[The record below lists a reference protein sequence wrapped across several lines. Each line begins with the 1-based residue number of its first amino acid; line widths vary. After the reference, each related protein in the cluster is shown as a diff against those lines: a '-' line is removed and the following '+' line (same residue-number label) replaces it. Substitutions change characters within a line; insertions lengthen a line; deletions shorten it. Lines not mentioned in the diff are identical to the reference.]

1 MKNLLLFTA
10 LIGILCCGVMLFLVE
25 TPVTGAASS
34 VTIEVDGSDVTHE
47 TNDQILG
54 EAVWAGYQAYS
65 WDFEKKR
72 LYPEAQRLIS
82 ELRMGLLGHYPGVG
96 VITHDFHWKNVIGPV
111 ESRRDP
117 TPRQK
122 SFDTPRLIRFGPD
135 EYGQLLE
142 QYRRE
147 VNPSAEGS
155 IQVNIVNGTAEEAA
169 DWVEYMNAP
178 NDGSNPG
185 GGTDWARVRAENGHP
200 EPYRIKYWE
209 FGNEPH
215 FTAEEIGH
223 LTADEYAKRSREFSR
238 TMKARDP
245 SVEVMAYVNTFQ
257 L

>member
-96 VITHDFHWKNVIGPV
+96 
-111 ESRRDP
+111 
-117 TPRQK
+117 
-122 SFDTPRLIRFGPD
+122 
-135 EYGQLLE
+135 
-142 QYRRE
+142 
-147 VNPSAEGS
+147 
-155 IQVNIVNGTAEEAA
+155 
-169 DWVEYMNAP
+169 
-178 NDGSNPG
+178 
-185 GGTDWARVRAENGHP
+185 
-200 EPYRIKYWE
+200 
-209 FGNEPH
+209 
-215 FTAEEIGH
+215 
-223 LTADEYAKRSREFSR
+223 
-238 TMKARDP
+238 
-245 SVEVMAYVNTFQ
+245 
-257 L
+257 